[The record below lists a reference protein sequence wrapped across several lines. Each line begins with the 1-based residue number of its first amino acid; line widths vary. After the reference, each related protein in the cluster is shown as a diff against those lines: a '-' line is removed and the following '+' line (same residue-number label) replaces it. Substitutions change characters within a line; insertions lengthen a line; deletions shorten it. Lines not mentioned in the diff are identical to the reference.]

1 MKQTEPTTAEIVKA
15 LRCYEANDCDDCRY
29 KMEFA
34 RFVACDVCEIRGIA
48 ADRLEQQDAEITR
61 LRSLLS
67 GRARFCEIERL
78 ERELAAAKAE
88 ICRYCNAMRKMW
100 LRAGCQSAGSGRKC
114 SWCEWRVAQEGKNEA
129 D

>member
-48 ADRLEQQDAEITR
+48 ADRLEQQDEAIRGAKVIAEIKR
-61 LRSLLS
+61 LQ
-67 GRARFCEIERL
+67 ARL
-78 ERELAAAKAE
+78 EATISGQETLQKALDASQRMAQDARNELCLKCGRYHEAHNGSCGG
-88 ICRYCNAMRKMW
+88 CRWK
-100 LRAGCQSAGSGRKC
+100 
-114 SWCEWRVAQEGKNEA
+114 E
-129 D
+129 